1 MRPSHE
7 AQRSVVVGPSWAQ
20 GATEDE
26 YCSPE
31 QKNGCN
37 TSDLIVDEDAMA
49 IGSAVVVAMGVVVH

>member
-1 MRPSHE
+1 MSPSDLWLW
-7 AQRSVVVGPSWAQ
+7 GPTWAQ

-31 QKNGCN
+31 QKRLN

-49 IGSAVVVAMGVVVH
+49 IGSVVVVAMGVVVH

>member
-1 MRPSHE
+1 MSPSDLWLW
-7 AQRSVVVGPSWAQ
+7 GPSWAQ

-26 YCSPE
+26 YCPPE
-31 QKNGCN
+31 QKTAEH